1 MPMFNQLV
9 QTSKNY
15 WSNKS
20 YTRIFLVF
28 FLWKFAYIFLLYKTT
43 KFFTQ
48 LTSYNIGPIPDF
60 IMNITPFYNTII
72 NISKMLHFAQPS
84 TIYYSLAFPKQLHFI
99 LLFINML
106 HITTC
111 FFSPCLVFFIHEE
124 QIKKVL
130 NANNINGNM

>member
-1 MPMFNQLV
+1 MPMLNQLV

-28 FLWKFAYIFLLYKTT
+28 SFWKISYILLLYKTT
-43 KFFTQ
+43 KCLPG
-48 LTSYNIGPIPDF
+48 LTSYNIGPIHDF
-60 IMNITPFYNTII
+60 IMNITPFYNPTI
-72 NISKMLHFAQPS
+72 NISKMLNFAQPS
-84 TIYYSLAFPKQLHFI
+84 TIYYSLASPKQLHFI

-111 FFSPCLVFFIHEE
+111 FFSPCLIFLIHEE
-124 QIKKVL
+124 QIKEVL